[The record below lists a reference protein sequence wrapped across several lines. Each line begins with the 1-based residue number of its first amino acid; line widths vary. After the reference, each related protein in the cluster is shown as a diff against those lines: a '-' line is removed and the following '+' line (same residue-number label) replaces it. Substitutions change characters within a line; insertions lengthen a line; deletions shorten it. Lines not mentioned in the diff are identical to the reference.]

1 MMKGQIYL
9 ITAVFIVIMLVFL
22 RVGTM
27 STSDLQKDVF
37 YDDIRDLKEEYIHI
51 VDVSIL
57 NSENITD
64 NLDDFFSFTK
74 DYYGQKSIN
83 HTVLYDVS
91 QTSSNATVNF
101 YIYLGNDK
109 SYLSDEFRI
118 ERSVY

>member
-37 YDDIRDLKEEYIHI
+37 YDDIQDLKEEYIHI

-64 NLDDFFSFTK
+64 NLDDFALFTK
-74 DYYGQKSIN
+74 DYYNQKSIN

-91 QTSSNATVNF
+91 QTSSSSTVDF

-109 SYLSDEFRI
+109 SYLSDMFTVERI
-118 ERSVY
+118 VY